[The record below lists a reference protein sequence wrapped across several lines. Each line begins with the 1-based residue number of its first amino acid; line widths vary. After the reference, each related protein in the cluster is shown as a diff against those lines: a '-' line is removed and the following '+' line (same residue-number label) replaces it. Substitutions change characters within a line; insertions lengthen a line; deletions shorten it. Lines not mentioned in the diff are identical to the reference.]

1 MRFYGS
7 FSKVNQEERTVSGY
21 ASTEAVDEVGERI
34 LKSGIEEALADYMK
48 FANIREMHEPSA
60 VGIASDAFV
69 DDKGLYITAKVVDSQ
84 AWEKVTAGVYKGFS
98 VGGRVLKRNDTD
110 RRVIE
115 KMRLCEI
122 SLVDRPCNPEAVF
135 DVYKAI
141 DADEI
146 GEDMTVK
153 EKTAGVEE
161 VILEKS
167 VDDKATEELVVV
179 ETATETVEK
188 VVDEV
193 VAEETVD
200 PVAKADALLSEIEA
214 SLKSVEGEEVQKSAD
229 EMMAE
234 LNTMIEGLNSKLDS
248 FEAQLAEKEVEKAAL
263 AEKIDTLTK
272 AASVKEEALTDKGEF
287 IAKFA
292 DRTSAAIETL
302 TKRLDEQKEAFEKR
316 LEEVRAEAMLMPAPA
331 KTLGPGAGIAGV
343 VEKGADAA
351 GVPVSDKRT
360 ELSDEEIGKALASMS
375 PNDQALA
382 LIKSALK
389 FPRQIAVR

>member
-48 FANIREMHEPSA
+48 FANIREMHESSA
-60 VGIASDAFV
+60 VGVAQDAFV
-69 DDKGLYITAKVVDSQ
+69 DDKGLYITAKVVDRD
-84 AWEKVTAGVYKGFS
+84 AWEKVVAGVYKGFS
-98 VGGRVLKRNDTD
+98 VGGKVLKRNGTD

-135 DVYKAI
+135 DVYKA
-141 DADEI
+141 ADI
-146 GEDMTVK
+146 GDDMSDLEVT
-153 EKTAGVEE
+153 TGVEE
-161 VILEKS
+161 VILAPIEK
-167 VDDKATEELVVV
+167 AAEELAVV
-179 ETATETVEK
+179 ETPTDTVEK
-188 VVDEV
+188 TAEEV

-200 PVAKADALLSEIEA
+200 PVAKADALLSAIEA
-214 SLKSVEGEEVQKSAD
+214 SEAPAVVEEVQKSAD

-234 LNTMIEGLNSKLDS
+234 LNLMIEGLNTKLDA

-263 AEKIDTLTK
+263 AEQIESLTK
-272 AASVKEEALTDKGEF
+272 AASEKEEALTDKGEF
-287 IAKFA
+287 ITKFA

-316 LEEVRAEAMLMPAPA
+316 LEEVRAEAMTMPLPP

-343 VEKGADAA
+343 VEKGADASGVQA
-351 GVPVSDKRT
+351 GERNQP
-360 ELSDEEIGKALASMS
+360 SDEEVQKALASMS
-375 PNDQALA
+375 PEDRALA
-382 LIKSALK
+382 LIKATHR
-389 FPRQIAVR
+389 FPRQIAAR